1 MLVRLRIF
9 FLYGV
14 ISVWIRGV
22 KLILPRGLHLVFE
35 VNPPGL
41 SSFHFSDLIASWTQ
55 SRNCMNVSP
64 LSFLNHFHLVLVI
77 LNYIEYVSPPK
88 GKQYFYIFFSQT
100 TGRQYVLTLLVQ
112 TVATEGQH
120 KRVGVRVEGSCSLQ
134 SNMCVCA
141 PFSIFT
147 WKYTVHES
155 VYPNASEM
163 TQDLT
168 G

>member
-1 MLVRLRIF
+1 METSPHQLYGSFPLLKKNKTKCKIDRGRMLIRRGWETEIKCLWDWGFF

-100 TGRQYVLTLLVQ
+100 TGRQYVLTLLV
-112 TVATEGQH
+112 
-120 KRVGVRVEGSCSLQ
+120 
-134 SNMCVCA
+134 
-141 PFSIFT
+141 
-147 WKYTVHES
+147 
-155 VYPNASEM
+155 
-163 TQDLT
+163 
-168 G
+168 